1 MSKKEEQP
9 DRLKQFISWVDG
21 DREPKDRTLFVMEQ
35 RPHREFRPSEE
46 EFERREKDRLRKFFN
61 WYPIAAAVICVALG
75 IILFTTVMN
84 MPGFGQEDNPINN
97 EVAERYLEH
106 SEEETGSENV
116 VTAMIIGYRGFDTL
130 GESCVLFLA
139 VSAVMIL
146 LLRDRKNTSEHE
158 LQQMEREETAV
169 QGRSDLILKQVAWVL
184 LPFIFLF
191 AIYVLLN
198 GETSPGGGFSGGTI
212 LGAGLI
218 LFSAAFGPGHT
229 RVLMN
234 QRRYSAVRTFGLL
247 LYAVLYGVYIF
258 IGGQRP
264 AQLPHRD
271 DPADRPGGGAGGGLH
286 RIWILRPVFQGRDL
300 RGGGEENAGGD
311 HPEPLRG
318 HCRHPVW
325 HRLHKSDAAAESAA
339 QGDRIQHHGLGRLP
353 AAGLAGVY

>member
-61 WYPIAAAVICVALG
+61 WYPIAAAVICMALG

-146 LLRDRKNTSEHE
+146 LLRDRKNTSE
-158 LQQMEREETAV
+158 
-169 QGRSDLILKQVAWVL
+169 QVAWVL

-258 IGGQRP
+258 IGANG
-264 AQLPHRD
+264 LPNYLTGMILLID
-271 DPADRPGGGAGGGLH
+271 LAVGLVVACTVYGFYA
-286 RIWILRPVFQGRDL
+286 LFS
-300 RGGGEENAGGD
+300 RGE
-311 HPEPLRG
+311 
-318 HCRHPVW
+318 
-325 HRLHKSDAAAESAA
+325 
-339 QGDRIQHHGLGRLP
+339 I
-353 AAGLAGVY
+353 

>member
-61 WYPIAAAVICVALG
+61 WYP
-75 IILFTTVMN
+75 

-191 AIYVLLN
+191 AI
-198 GETSPGGGFSGGTI
+198 
-212 LGAGLI
+212 
-218 LFSAAFGPGHT
+218 
-229 RVLMN
+229 
-234 QRRYSAVRTFGLL
+234 
-247 LYAVLYGVYIF
+247 
-258 IGGQRP
+258 
-264 AQLPHRD
+264 
-271 DPADRPGGGAGGGLH
+271 
-286 RIWILRPVFQGRDL
+286 
-300 RGGGEENAGGD
+300 
-311 HPEPLRG
+311 
-318 HCRHPVW
+318 
-325 HRLHKSDAAAESAA
+325 
-339 QGDRIQHHGLGRLP
+339 
-353 AAGLAGVY
+353 